1 MTPTQTKVF
10 DVPTRLFHWTLAGLF
25 VVAFSIGKFVD
36 DEAAIFPYHSML
48 GLLMVGAVLM
58 RLVWGV
64 AGTRYARFG
73 SFKLNPL
80 DLAGYLKSVATGRK
94 TPTLGR
100 NPASSFAAL
109 AMVGL
114 TLGLGATGYLMA
126 TATSEAQAHD
136 IKEIHEVLA
145 ILFAVIAALHIVGII
160 VHTISQKDP
169 IGRSMLDGNKPGVI
183 GETGITATR
192 PLVGMLFLAALAGG
206 AVALNAGYNPASR
219 TLVLA
224 GQTLHLGENE
234 IGEGGE
240 VEGGKGEQDAGPAS
254 AKDKGQHTEA
264 GEAGEGDEDE

>member
-1 MTPTQTKVF
+1 MTHTQTKVF
-10 DVPTRLFHWTLAGLF
+10 DFPTRLFHWTLAGLF
-25 VVAFSIGKFVD
+25 IVAFSIGKFVD

-48 GLLMVGAVLM
+48 GLLMVGAVVL

-94 TPTLGR
+94 SPTLGR

-109 AMVGL
+109 AMVCL
-114 TLGLGATGYLMA
+114 TLALGATGYLMA
-126 TATSEAQAHD
+126 TATSEAQAGD

-145 ILFAVIAALHIVGII
+145 ILFAVIAALHVVGIV

-169 IGRSMLDGNKPGVI
+169 IGRSMVDGNKASVT
-183 GETGITATR
+183 GETGITGTR
-192 PLVGMLFLAALAGG
+192 PLVGLLFLVALAGG

-219 TLVLA
+219 TLVLG

-234 IGEGGE
+234 AGE
-240 VEGGKGEQDAGPAS
+240 DS
-254 AKDKGQHTEA
+254 
-264 GEAGEGDEDE
+264 EAGEGDQNARPAETRERVSHTEANEAAEGGADE